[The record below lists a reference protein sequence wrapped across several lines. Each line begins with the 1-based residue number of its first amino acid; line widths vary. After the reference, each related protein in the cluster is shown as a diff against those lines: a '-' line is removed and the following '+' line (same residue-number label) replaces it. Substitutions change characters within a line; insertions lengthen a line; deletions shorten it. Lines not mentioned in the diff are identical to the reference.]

1 MKKIFYFAMAAVV
14 FAAAG
19 CSSSSTPTEGMSE
32 KEAALQKVV
41 KPYVE
46 NTVIATYSAM
56 ASEGLVLLEKV
67 EAIQEAVEKNEDYTQ
82 LMKEA
87 GDSWREMRHHWEQSE
102 AFLFG
107 PADKHYIDPHI
118 DSWPL
123 DYNVMQSKLNNAEE
137 MKLIEE
143 GGGDYVRQ
151 NFGYAL
157 MGFHAAEYFLFE
169 EGEYHKTN
177 LTHAQA
183 VYLTAIVEDLAQQAI
198 LLEDCWAGSVSA
210 EKEALIFDEEEGES
224 LSWGENWG
232 EYFMELTYPEWKTY
246 QAVVEQI
253 VSGCVDIAGEV
264 ADLKMGKPYRSS
276 SKADQEYIESPYSY
290 TSTTDFA
297 DNIISIKNAY
307 CGAKAGDA
315 CVADYIKEKDADL
328 NAKVIAAID
337 ESIELIGKI
346 QNFETSAKGNAEV
359 KAAIDKVSELAELLE
374 DEVTPILSK

>member
-1 MKKIFYFAMAAVV
+1 MKTINYLFIAAVCGMTVVACSNAQIEQSDKEAELKKIV
-14 FAAAG
+14 
-19 CSSSSTPTEGMSE
+19 
-32 KEAALQKVV
+32 Q
-41 KPYVE
+41 PYVE

-56 ASEGLVLLEKV
+56 ASEGINLLDKV
-67 EAIQEAVEKNEDYTQ
+67 SAIQEAIENNEDYSN
-82 LMKEA
+82 LLVEA
-87 GDSWREMRHHWEQSE
+87 GTSWRAMRHYWEQSE
-102 AFLFG
+102 AFLYG

-137 MKLIEE
+137 MQLIEE
-143 GGGDYVRQ
+143 GGGDYVRS

-169 EGEYHKTN
+169 EGKIHEAN
-177 LTHAQA
+177 LTHAQS
-183 VYLTAIVEDLAQQAI
+183 VYLTAIVEDLVQQAI

-210 EKEALIFDEEEGES
+210 EKEALIYDEEEGES

-232 EYFMELTYPEWKTY
+232 EYFMQLTYPEWKTN

-253 VSGCVDIAGEV
+253 VSGCIDIAGEV

-297 DNIISIKNAY
+297 DNIISIRNAY

-315 CVADYIKEKDADL
+315 SVADYIKKQDPEL
-328 NAKVIAAID
+328 NNKVIAAID
-337 ESIELIGKI
+337 ESVNLIGKI
-346 QNFETSAKGNAEV
+346 QNFETNAKGNAEV
-359 KAAIDKVSELAELLE
+359 KAAIDQVSELAELLE
-374 DEVTPILSK
+374 DEVMPLLSK